1 MFSYELV
8 QDGQDATIYLKGDL
22 DIEVTEIMERMIEA
36 LQFFKTIHINL
47 TEVPFVDS
55 TGISLL
61 IHLVNTLKQEN
72 KDVMISGVQPEVE
85 EVFEII
91 ELEEILGKEVFI
103 K

>member
-8 QDGQDATIYLKGDL
+8 QDGQDATIYFKGDL
-22 DIEVTEIMERMIEA
+22 DIEVSEIMERMIQA

-55 TGISLL
+55 TGIGLL